1 MIRRRLKVQY
11 LFLFIGILLLLPL
24 LITVSFVKTNL
35 NDDIIVEEE
44 YIPEDVIEDYI
55 PVVNTSKRVIN
66 PYANQNVSI
75 AKTYYDYTA
84 DEESQ
89 LKSILLH
96 EDTYM
101 QNTGI
106 DYIGEESFEVI
117 AILEGTVTSVKDDET
132 VGKTVEISH
141 DNGLVSIYQSLK
153 EVNVKKGDLISQG
166 QILGMSGTNELE
178 KDLGNHLHF
187 EIHANGQAVNPN
199 NYLNKEI
206 SVEKGN

>member
-1 MIRRRLKVQY
+1 MIRRRLKIEY
-11 LFLFIGILLLLPL
+11 LLIFTGILFVLPL
-24 LITVSFVKTNL
+24 LIAVTFVKTNL
-35 NDDIIVEEE
+35 NDDVFIEDE
-44 YIPEDVIEDYI
+44 YIPEEPINDYVPVI
-55 PVVNTSKRVIN
+55 NTTVRIIN
-66 PYANQNVSI
+66 PYINQNVTV
-75 AKTYYDYTA
+75 AKTYYDYKA

-96 EDTYM
+96 NDTYM

-106 DYIGEESFEVI
+106 DYVEKESFEVI
-117 AILEGTVTSVKDDET
+117 AILNGTVTSVKEDET

-153 EVNVKKGDLISQG
+153 EVNVKKGDIVSQG

-187 EIHANGQAVNPN
+187 EIYANGQAVNPE
-199 NYLNKEI
+199 NYLNKEV
-206 SVEKGN
+206 SAEKGN